1 VDNWLYQNPNF
12 DWRGKLT
19 IQNFSQAFYYSYEK
33 YQQTASTDSIDL
45 NKLERSGAKV
55 IFYHGTSDPLITPF
69 GSYNYIQR
77 VFDRYGVAQTRSF
90 IRTFF
95 FPNLGHAPPTL
106 TGQEDGLDQVVD
118 ALQAW
123 VEHGQVPE
131 SFTQVPGSARETL
144 QVCAYP
150 DQAVVTGHSG
160 SQPLFTCQH
169 RSSVPPAL
177 AADSLTGW
185 DTR

>member
-1 VDNWLYQNPNF
+1 VP
-12 DWRGKLT
+12 RR
-19 IQNFSQAFYYSYEK
+19 
-33 YQQTASTDSIDL
+33 IDL

-106 TGQEDGLDQVVD
+106 TGQEDGLDQLVD

-123 VEHGQVPE
+123 AEHGQAPE
-131 SFTQVPGSARETL
+131 SFTQLPGAGRETL

-160 SQPLFTCQH
+160 NQPLFTCQH
-169 RSSVPPAL
+169 RSSVPAAL
-177 AADSLTGW
+177 AADSLTAW
-185 DTR
+185 DKR